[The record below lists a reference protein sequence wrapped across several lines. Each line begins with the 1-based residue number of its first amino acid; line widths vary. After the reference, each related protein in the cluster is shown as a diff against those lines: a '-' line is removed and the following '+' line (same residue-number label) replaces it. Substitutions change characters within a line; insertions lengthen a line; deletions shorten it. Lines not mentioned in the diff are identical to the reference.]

1 MTMLMRMTSDDPE
14 YIASHL
20 NIFFTQDGEGYV
32 RSGGTDNQD
41 IEMMDWIQA
50 AAKNI
55 GAELC
60 SKGGEG
66 LCDELYDN
74 LQYGVECSEGVIAYL
89 YLAVLQ
95 AIEMRG
101 RLKDIEDIL
110 GDEYDLDRLRELE
123 QADKEGRY
131 VVLKFAPGSKAYR
144 VWFNPRDGK
153 FFITEHIM
161 QSKEMCL
168 EAELWNDAY
177 KTREEAEKAL
187 EEMENKQ

>member
-1 MTMLMRMTSDDPE
+1 MRMRMTSDDPE

-41 IEMMDWIQA
+41 IEMMDWIQS

-55 GAELC
+55 GVELC

-74 LQYGVECSEGVIAYL
+74 LQYGIETAEGVIAYL

-95 AIEMRG
+95 AMEMRG
-101 RLKDIEDIL
+101 RLKDIENIL

-131 VVLKFAPGSKAYR
+131 VVLKFAPGSKVYR